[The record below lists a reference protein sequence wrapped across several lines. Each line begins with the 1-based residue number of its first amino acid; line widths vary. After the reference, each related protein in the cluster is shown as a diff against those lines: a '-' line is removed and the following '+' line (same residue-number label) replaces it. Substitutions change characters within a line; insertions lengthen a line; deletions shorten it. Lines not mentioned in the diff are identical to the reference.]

1 MGKFKNFLNSVRNV
15 RKTKNFSRV
24 ELVTQNNS
32 NFFLWGNRAYDSDTV
47 RSCVNAQALRFSK
60 LSIKHIRETIV
71 DGRKDLLINPEPYV
85 KFLLEEPNPYTT
97 MDMLLYRT
105 STQLSLSGNAFW
117 LIIRDSNG

>member
-47 RSCVNAQALRFSK
+47 RACVNAQALRFSK

-105 STQLSLSGNAFW
+105 STQLSLSAMLFG
-117 LIIRDSNG
+117 